1 MIDIDKKMSFYSLLF
16 KYLKVFQLF
25 AHVDW
30 KFAKSEDKTQ
40 LFLWVFNVAIK
51 NSELYADIKF
61 VEAVY
66 KTAHQKIESL
76 KFATNLLVTFFLG
89 ERF

>member
-1 MIDIDKKMSFYSLLF
+1 
-16 KYLKVFQLF
+16 
-25 AHVDW
+25 
-30 KFAKSEDKTQ
+30 
-40 LFLWVFNVAIK
+40 VAIK